1 MNDDQKPN
9 TSQDVF
15 LMSDMP
21 DTQLPDT
28 QLSDTVLTGD
38 GASQLFMEEPAA
50 GDFPPPVDAST
61 YLKSHEAQSTTDT
74 VWFPLLGNR
83 AASTHRTV
91 LLVLFVL
98 FFAGSAGFGF
108 DAFRRSTFVREQ
120 LTTVNMMQI
129 SCMQLA
135 NNLSGAI
142 VGNSAAFNGIT
153 PTHTRFRDTMNILT
167 GAPQAGKSD
176 LSSPLIASD
185 MQEVKTTVDKS
196 LKQDVKLILGQKET
210 LVDLGKSIGTMDEQ
224 VRTMQEQLGE
234 LQKRLSQRG
243 DTTQQLVATGKLLML
258 VERIEKNAREFL
270 APSGIE
276 QKEGKKLSDD
286 LAEAKTL
293 LTNLATGNQ
302 NMTLTP
308 DELPTLDIIQQSFDR
323 LYNKANVLVQ
333 QTVELA
339 DARQAYTRAV
349 TSLRAVD
356 PILEQINNRV
366 YNADVVQPW
375 KYAALGVCGILAL
388 LSAAGL
394 AYVQVADTKRL
405 NTQAKSE
412 NNKNQAA
419 IFRLVDELDN
429 LSRGDLTQEATV
441 SDDITDTIADSVNVT
456 VEGWRDLVGNV
467 QITADR
473 VVQTTADV
481 ELTSSTLLEAS
492 TEQLTEIRNTGT
504 SVLDMASRIHDVSG
518 QAQESALVAQRSREA
533 AEQGFKAVQTSIES
547 MNVLR
552 DQIQDTSKRIK
563 RLGESSQ
570 EIGEIT
576 ELISDITEQTNVLA
590 LNAAIQAAS
599 AGEAGRGFSVV
610 AEEVQRLAERSGEAT
625 KQIAALVKAIQTDTH
640 DAVAAMERSTQG
652 VVQGA
657 KLSDNAG
664 QALGQIDM
672 VSRQLAEL
680 IQKISET
687 TDQQAQQ
694 ANMVANN
701 IQEIFSVTEQTTEGT
716 RTTAQEVREL
726 AKVAQELLDSVAR
739 FKIK

>member
-1 MNDDQKPN
+1 MSENQKQN
-9 TSQDVF
+9 ESDNIF

-21 DTQLPDT
+21 DTQLPDLMT
-28 QLSDTVLTGD
+28 D
-38 GASQLFMEEPAA
+38 GAEQLFTEES
-50 GDFPPPVDAST
+50 GRSRFPTHVDESIYRKT
-61 YLKSHEAQSTTDT
+61 YKTQDSVSNSIWL
-74 VWFPLLGNR
+74 PLLGAR
-83 AASTHRTV
+83 TAAVHRTV
-91 LLVLFVL
+91 LLVVFVV
-98 FFAGSAGFGF
+98 FFAIAAWFGF
-108 DAFRRSTFVREQ
+108 RSIKQSNFIRKQSITASITQVSSIQ
-120 LTTVNMMQI
+120 LSQALDEVI
-129 SCMQLA
+129 L
-135 NNLSGAI
+135 
-142 VGNSAAFNGIT
+142 GNEAAFDAVTLNYR
-153 PTHTRFRDTMNILT
+153 RFHEGLSAFKGSPMP
-167 GAPQAGKSD
+167 GQED
-176 LSSPLIASD
+176 LSSPNIAQQVQKISGD
-185 MQEVKTTVDKS
+185 LDVALDEDIKAVIAQKQMLMQLAGYIDA
-196 LKQDVKLILGQKET
+196 
-210 LVDLGKSIGTMDEQ
+210 MDEQ
-224 VRTMQEQLGE
+224 VLAIQMPLSK
-234 LQKRLSQRG
+234 LKRS
-243 DTTQQLVATGKLLML
+243 L
-258 VERIEKNAREFL
+258 VERGAPIQQAMAASELSALIEHIEKTAREFL
-270 APSGIE
+270 TPSGLHRE
-276 QKEGKKLSDD
+276 DGKKLTKD
-286 LAEAKTL
+286 LVRAKDLLKTL
-293 LTNLATGNQ
+293 AQG
-302 NMTLTP
+302 
-308 DELPTLDIIQQSFDR
+308 DEDLEIAPLVGVEMSSLNVVRQAFTRLHKNASVVAQQ
-323 LYNKANVLVQ
+323 AQ
-333 QTVELA
+333 EA
-339 DARQAYTRAV
+339 AGIRQAYMRAV
-349 TSLRAVD
+349 KSLRAVE
-356 PILEQINNRV
+356 PRIAQLSNVLNNTEV
-366 YNADVVQPW
+366 MPMWQYT
-375 KYAALGVCGILAL
+375 ALLVCGFLAL
-388 LSAAGL
+388 VSAGGL
-394 AYVQVADTKRL
+394 AYVQVADTKRM
-405 NTQAKSE
+405 QVSAEAE
-412 NNKNQAA
+412 NRKNQAA

-429 LSRGDLTQEATV
+429 LSKGDLTQEATV
-441 SDDITDTIADSVNVT
+441 SDDITDTVADSVNVT
-456 VEGWRDLVGNV
+456 VEGWRELVGNV
-467 QITADR
+467 QTTADR

-504 SVLDMASRIHDVSG
+504 SVLDMASRIHDVSS
-518 QAQESALVAQRSREA
+518 QAQESALVAQRSRQA
-533 AEQGFKAVQTSIES
+533 AEQGFRAVQTSIES

-610 AEEVQRLAERSGEAT
+610 AEEVQRLAERSAEAT

-664 QALGQIDM
+664 QALGQIDT

-680 IQKISET
+680 IQKISVT